1 MGIPNLRS
9 DLSDFSKLNTTVAS
23 TSPAIS
29 IAAPILIFLPLLHN
43 RRGNNQNINEY
54 KEEKYDAMHDK

>member
-1 MGIPNLRS
+1 MGIPNLRF
-9 DLSDFSKLNTTVAS
+9 DLSE
-23 TSPAIS
+23 S